1 MLEALGRILEAL
13 ADEAF
18 VVACFDQYPFSLAS
32 QLLGIN
38 QIMLQLLDDRPLVEA
53 LMERCLEYGVAYGLP
68 LETPASNLEAL
79 LRAPAQLP

>member
-1 MLEALGRILEAL
+1 MLK
-13 ADEAF
+13 
-18 VVACFDQYPFSLAS
+18 
-32 QLLGIN
+32 
-38 QIMLQLLDDRPLVEA
+38 LLDDRPLVEA